1 VEINPSLCKAAEE
14 NFALNGVENAHV
26 LVCDSAKFANNVLR
40 TKRYTIKLKPPVAA
54 PDVARVA
61 NCTEAHTLVEQTTET
76 TETMVTRTASASA
89 TPGTAL
95 ENNSSYTFAFG
106 AVLVDPPRCGL
117 DKLTLSLI
125 VNYAHIMYISCCP
138 DSLMRDLASV
148 SSFFIF
154 Y

>member
-40 TKRYTIKLKPPVAA
+40 TKQYTIKLKPPAAVPGVAVNPAVASVENNAETHA
-54 PDVARVA
+54 P
-61 NCTEAHTLVEQTTET
+61 VEQINET
-76 TETMVTRTASASA
+76 TETIASANA
-89 TPGTAL
+89 TAL
-95 ENNSSYTFAFG
+95 ENNSSYTFSFG

-125 VNYAHIMYISCCP
+125 ANYAHIMYISCCP
-138 DSLMRDLASV
+138 DSLMRDLTSV
-148 SSFFIF
+148 SSI
-154 Y
+154 